1 MANEF
6 VPTVK
11 SPSKDNLYEEVMKPY
26 EEGMNFFLNKEVSV
40 DATNVAE
47 ENKETV
53 AGLVIF
59 AEIAGQFCRIPGK
72 SHVVV

>member
-26 EEGMNFFLNKEVSV
+26 EEGMNFFLNKSVTVDNSEV
-40 DATNVAE
+40 TE

-53 AGLVIF
+53 AGLESLIKTLLKK
-59 AEIAGQFCRIPGK
+59 IILL
-72 SHVVV
+72 